1 MFGVTK
7 TNTDSVLSPRP
18 FPTAPLMHL
27 SFLLTGLGTA
37 LLGPILPLLTR
48 QWHLSDSQAGLLL
61 MAQFCGSFSGGVSV
75 SRHLRR
81 SLGVGL
87 GAAGVGIFGFALAP
101 GLALACLALLLA
113 GFGLGQVIT
122 SVNILAGRR
131 YTEHRASALALL
143 NFSWSLGAV
152 LSPLLAALLTPHFAL
167 RSLLGCFA
175 AGFLLTL
182 GLFAWERSGAPAAE
196 QVRHEQIET
205 ATRGLTRQVFF
216 YFGLL
221 LFLYGGLETCLSGW
235 LTTFALRYGDRNLLL
250 SEYTTTLL
258 WIALTA
264 GRAISSGV
272 LLRVSVRRLQRAS
285 LLAAALLTAAL
296 ALAHSAGLIALF
308 ATLLGLSLAP
318 FFPATFALLM
328 AREPSA
334 REAGVVLAVSGLGA
348 ASLPWLMGVV
358 STRAGSLQVAL
369 ALPFAAAVALLLL
382 SLVPRFAAVP
392 AAPARRSP
400 GV

>member
-1 MFGVTK
+1 MSGVTK
-7 TNTDSVLSPRP
+7 ANTGPVPGARP

-48 QWHLSDSQAGLLL
+48 QWHLSDSHAGLLL

-81 SLGVGL
+81 SLGLGL
-87 GAAGVGIFGFALAP
+87 GSAGLGFLGFALAP
-101 GLALACLALLLA
+101 GLALACVALLFA

-167 RSLLGCFA
+167 RSLIECFA
-175 AGFLLTL
+175 ASFLLML
-182 GLFAWERSGAPAAE
+182 GVFALERAGAPAAE
-196 QVRHEQIET
+196 QVRHEHVAT
-205 ATRGLTRQVFF
+205 AARGLARQVFV
-216 YFGLL
+216 YFCLL

-258 WIALTA
+258 WVALTA
-264 GRAISSGV
+264 GRGISSGL
-272 LLRVSVRRLQRAS
+272 LLRVSVRGLQRAS
-285 LLAAALLTAAL
+285 LAAAALLTAAL
-296 ALAHSAGLIALF
+296 ALAHSAVLIALF

-358 STRAGSLQVAL
+358 STRTHSLQIAL
-369 ALPFAAAVALLLL
+369 ALPFAAAVALLGL
-382 SLVPRFAAVP
+382 SLLPRLTPVSAPDSHSP
-392 AAPARRSP
+392 A